1 MLKMKYRFTDTEL
14 KKLMKNMVVITDT
27 REQVNR
33 HIIDYF
39 DKKKKRYIVQK
50 LDQGDYSAFIES
62 NEETKPLGVL
72 KDWYFNNDI
81 AIERKNSVDELAASI
96 KDRERFEAE
105 FLRLNKYNTK
115 VILMIEDPN
124 GYENILK
131 GNYRSQYKPTSY
143 VATLESF
150 IARYNL
156 NLAFVN
162 KVLSGYKIYTTLHYH
177 IREILKNVGYIEK

>member
-1 MLKMKYRFTDTEL
+1 MKYRFTETEL
-14 KKLMKNMVVITDT
+14 KKLIKNIVIVVDS
-27 REQVNR
+27 REQVNL
-33 HIIDYF
+33 HITDYF

-50 LDQGDYSAFIES
+50 LDQGDYSAYIES
-62 NEETKPLGVL
+62 NEETRPLGVL

-131 GNYRSQYKPTSY
+131 GNYRSQYKPASY

-162 KVLSGYKIYTTLHYH
+162 KTLSGYKIYTTLHYH
-177 IREILKNVGYIEK
+177 IREILKNVGYIEE